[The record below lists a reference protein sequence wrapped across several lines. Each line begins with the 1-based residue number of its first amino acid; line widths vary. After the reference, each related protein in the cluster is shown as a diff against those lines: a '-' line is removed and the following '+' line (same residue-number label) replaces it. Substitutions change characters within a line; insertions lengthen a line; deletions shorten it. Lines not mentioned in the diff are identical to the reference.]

1 MTRDHKLFLN
11 WLLTF
16 SLIFFFFYILYDNNI
31 IQHLLSADRSYITTI
46 IFSAF
51 FIISMHCD
59 FYTFLVSC
67 ELNKAHI
74 IKKNLLKD
82 DVKLRLID
90 DHLILSSKG
99 EMSDGIVSQYFK
111 DLINLKKKGN
121 TESAQILD
129 IYIKKVNAYFEF
141 GWFSA
146 DIMLKLGLI
155 GTVIGFI
162 IMLGSLSDIT
172 TFDVSLLQGVLT
184 TMGSGMGVALYT
196 TLSALVTGVLIALQY
211 FNLENGCEELFS
223 VLNQVSEVSLDN
235 SL

>member
-51 FIISMHCD
+51 FIISMHCG

-99 EMSDGIVSQYFK
+99 EMSDGILRQMLHWSSIIS
-111 DLINLKKKGN
+111 INLPVDWYAGHCN
-121 TESAQILD
+121 P
-129 IYIKKVNAYFEF
+129 
-141 GWFSA
+141 
-146 DIMLKLGLI
+146 
-155 GTVIGFI
+155 
-162 IMLGSLSDIT
+162 
-172 TFDVSLLQGVLT
+172 QG
-184 TMGSGMGVALYT
+184 A
-196 TLSALVTGVLIALQY
+196 IQY
-211 FNLENGCEELFS
+211 LCWP
-223 VLNQVSEVSLDN
+223 
-235 SL
+235 

>member
-51 FIISMHCD
+51 FIISMHCG

-111 DLINLKKKGN
+111 DLINLKKNKN
-121 TESAQILD
+121 FPVIILRLYQTFGSNQD
-129 IYIKKVNAYFEF
+129 LNRLIPFVINSCISKKKFPYAIN
-141 GWFSA
+141 
-146 DIMLKLGLI
+146 K
-155 GTVIGFI
+155 
-162 IMLGSLSDIT
+162 
-172 TFDVSLLQGVLT
+172 
-184 TMGSGMGVALYT
+184 
-196 TLSALVTGVLIALQY
+196 
-211 FNLENGCEELFS
+211 
-223 VLNQVSEVSLDN
+223 
-235 SL
+235 